1 MGLRGVLF
9 RENYVLSRVT
19 KRLIENINKMSN
31 KHMLVGDMALKLC
44 YNVSNISTKNIELE
58 STDKDELINIVDRF
72 VNSRGDN
79 CNIKKGLNEDLITIN
94 VKYDKPEH
102 GYYYGDTFGWTQF
115 KVHVKYKDK
124 INKDELQN
132 INGVLTYDK
141 KYLAILE
148 FEEAVRGS
156 ILNKIFCIAI
166 LFNNRVSKEKMEKVM
181 KLLND
186 TNMKYYLDK
195 DLGDETNPY
204 CNTRASKIFGS
215 AIFLSRDNS
224 KEDIGKT
231 LEALKGIK
239 VNYMVAFF

>member
-1 MGLRGVLF
+1 MGLRGTLW
-9 RENYVLSRVT
+9 RKNYVLSVVT
-19 KRLIENINKMSN
+19 KGLIENINKMSN
-31 KHMLVGDMALKLC
+31 KHILVGDMALKLC
-44 YNVSNISTKNIELE
+44 YNVSNIGTKNIELE
-58 STDKDELINIVDRF
+58 STDRDELVNIVDRF
-72 VNSRGDN
+72 VTSSGDN
-79 CNIKKGLNEDLITIN
+79 FNIEKGLNEDLITIN
-94 VKYDKPEH
+94 VKYENPNR
-102 GYYYGDTFGWTQF
+102 GYIEDYFSWTEF

-124 INKDELQN
+124 INKDALRN
-132 INGVLTYDK
+132 VNGVLTYDK
-141 KYLAILE
+141 KYLAIVE

-156 ILNKIFCIAI
+156 ILNKVFCIAI

-204 CNTRASKIFGS
+204 CNTRASKIFSS
-215 AIFLSRDNS
+215 AVFLSRDNS

-239 VNYMVAFF
+239 VNYKVAIF

>member
-1 MGLRGVLF
+1 MGLRGALY

-31 KHMLVGDMALKLC
+31 KHILVGDMALKLC
-44 YNVSNISTKNIELE
+44 YNVSNISTKDIELE
-58 STDKDELINIVDRF
+58 S
-72 VNSRGDN
+72 
-79 CNIKKGLNEDLITIN
+79 
-94 VKYDKPEH
+94 
-102 GYYYGDTFGWTQF
+102 
-115 KVHVKYKDK
+115 
-124 INKDELQN
+124 
-132 INGVLTYDK
+132 
-141 KYLAILE
+141 
-148 FEEAVRGS
+148 
-156 ILNKIFCIAI
+156 
-166 LFNNRVSKEKMEKVM
+166 
-181 KLLND
+181 

-239 VNYMVAFF
+239 VNYMVAIF